1 MSAERFDTSP
11 KSLSQ
16 MGEEQSSRVAHGD
29 FVGSR
34 RGLKSNLT
42 MHQTSTIT
50 LVPATQ
56 SDAEELVALRIAA
69 MRESLERIGR
79 FSPERARARFLE
91 SFVPEHTR
99 HIVHNDLRVGFVLIR
114 PDGDGL
120 YLDHLYIHPDFQSR
134 GLGSQALTVI
144 LKEADLA
151 QKDIKVG
158 ALKESDSNRFYQAH
172 GFELVDESEWDNY
185 YIRPAQ

>member
-1 MSAERFDTSP
+1 MA
-11 KSLSQ
+11 
-16 MGEEQSSRVAHGD
+16 AGD

-42 MHQTSTIT
+42 MNQTSTLT

-79 FSPERARARFLE
+79 FSPERARSRYLDTFE
-91 SFVPEHTR
+91 PSQTC
-99 HIVHNDLRVGFVLIR
+99 HIVVNGQRVGFVMVR
-114 PDGDGL
+114 PNEDGL

-134 GLGSQALTVI
+134 GLGSQALTII

-158 ALKESDSNRFYQAH
+158 ALKESDSNRFYQTH
-172 GFELVDESEWDNY
+172 GFEPVEGSEWDNF